1 MNGSRSVSTEPE
13 GGGELPEA
21 GMIPTGRAPRHPDEA
36 GLYEASRALG
46 SALELSAV
54 LRLACRLAA
63 STLRASAASLHLVD
77 EETGELRAS
86 AGCPV
91 EGAEIGPVDAR
102 LAEAIRTAGA
112 PCLVADLGQAAEFAS
127 AAPPAATSALGV
139 PLFRK
144 GGVIGTLCAYWRL
157 SGEPP
162 ASARGVF
169 GEDDLQ
175 LLVTLGALVATAI
188 ENARLFAAAEQQ
200 AKELSLLREIGQAI
214 ISRLDLP
221 TVLEAVVSGAARLI
235 ESEHTQIFLWDETS
249 QSLRYGAAL
258 GPAAERVRNL
268 RYELG
273 KGVNGMVARTR
284 QPMILDDYRASPYA
298 LPDFA
303 DVVATATTPVLF
315 GDRLLGV
322 LHAYSTQPGKRFR
335 PGDLR
340 LLQLL
345 ATQAAIAIENARLF
359 AAEQERR
366 WQMETIRR
374 VTEEITRELDHPT
387 LLSLITRRVVEL
399 VWATSGTVWLW
410 EEAEQ
415 SLVAHAWHG
424 LGDWMRGRRLRLGEG
439 VAGAAAERRAGVIA
453 NDYPTSPYAV
463 RDVLDHSAIVAVL
476 AEPLLY
482 RDRLLGVITVD
493 VCDPGRMFSEGDRR
507 TLGLFANQA
516 AIAIENARLFRESQR
531 LAQENVLRLRRISI
545 LHEIG
550 MAIQGT
556 MHLDALLQIILTG
569 TTFGEGLGFNRALLL
584 LLNPARNR
592 LEGRMGVGPASG
604 EEAARV
610 WSALVSEARSL
621 REVISERAARQAEE
635 AESDFDRLA
644 RSLTVPLRPD
654 AGILALTALEA
665 RPFHITDARHDPRVR
680 PEYEGRL
687 GVGEF
692 ATVPLVAKGKV
703 VGVMAVDNM
712 FSGKAIAAQDLEFLS
727 VFASQAGLAV
737 ESAQVYTRLEE
748 ASREIQR
755 SHHQLLHQERLATLG
770 EMAAH
775 VVHEIRNPLVSIGG
789 FARRLAQRLAGREPE
804 GQYAQIIAR
813 EVDRLERIV
822 HDVQALSRDVRLSLA
837 EVDLHEL
844 VQDCLVLFAERIATL
859 GIRLRMDL
867 TGRPPILLLDMVR
880 MKQAIL
886 NLLTNALEA
895 MPNGGTLTVLT
906 RIFRKEEHGR
916 LVEAST
922 RPVGDDEGSAEADN
936 STDRPLDESAN
947 ALAQDEW
954 VELSMGDTGGGIPQE
969 ILGEIF
975 EPFFTTKSAGTGL
988 GLTLVRRIV
997 RAHGGRIEVDN
1008 SPGKAVTFRLFLP
1021 AGGIPSEG
1029 AASA

>member
-1 MNGSRSVSTEPE
+1 
-13 GGGELPEA
+13 
-21 GMIPTGRAPRHPDEA
+21 
-36 GLYEASRALG
+36 
-46 SALELSAV
+46 
-54 LRLACRLAA
+54 
-63 STLRASAASLHLVD
+63 
-77 EETGELRAS
+77 
-86 AGCPV
+86 
-91 EGAEIGPVDAR
+91 
-102 LAEAIRTAGA
+102 
-112 PCLVADLGQAAEFAS
+112 
-127 AAPPAATSALGV
+127 
-139 PLFRK
+139 
-144 GGVIGTLCAYWRL
+144 
-157 SGEPP
+157 
-162 ASARGVF
+162 
-169 GEDDLQ
+169 
-175 LLVTLGALVATAI
+175 
-188 ENARLFAAAEQQ
+188 
-200 AKELSLLREIGQAI
+200 
-214 ISRLDLP
+214 
-221 TVLEAVVSGAARLI
+221 
-235 ESEHTQIFLWDETS
+235 
-249 QSLRYGAAL
+249 
-258 GPAAERVRNL
+258 
-268 RYELG
+268 
-273 KGVNGMVARTR
+273 
-284 QPMILDDYRASPYA
+284 
-298 LPDFA
+298 
-303 DVVATATTPVLF
+303 
-315 GDRLLGV
+315 
-322 LHAYSTQPGKRFR
+322 
-335 PGDLR
+335 
-340 LLQLL
+340 LQLL

-359 AAEQERR
+359 TAEQERG

-374 VTEEITRELDHPT
+374 VTEEITRELDLPT
-387 LLSLITRRVVEL
+387 LLSLITRRVAEL
-399 VWATSGTVWLW
+399 VWAGSGTVWLW

-415 SLVAHAWHG
+415 ALVASAWHG
-424 LGDWMRGRRLRLGEG
+424 LGEWMQSRRLRLGEG
-439 VAGAAAERRAGVIA
+439 VAGAAAERRAGVIV

-463 RDVLDHSAIVAVL
+463 RDVLDHSTIVAVL

-482 RDRLLGVITVD
+482 RERLLGVITVD
-493 VCDPGRMFSEGDRR
+493 VYDPGRRFSESDRR
-507 TLGLFANQA
+507 TLALLANQA
-516 AIAIENARLFRESQR
+516 ATAIENARLFRESQR

-550 MAIQGT
+550 MAVQGT

-610 WSALVSEARSL
+610 WNALALEPRSL
-621 REVISERAARQAEE
+621 REVISERAARRAEE
-635 AESDFDRLA
+635 AESDFDRMA
-644 RSLTVPLRPD
+644 RSLTIPLRPD

-680 PEYEGRL
+680 PEYGGRFQAD
-687 GVGEF
+687 EF

-712 FSGKAIAAQDLEFLS
+712 FSGKAITAQDLEFLS
-727 VFASQAGLAV
+727 IFASQAGLAV

-822 HDVQALSRDVRLSLA
+822 HDVRVLSREVRLSLA

-844 VQDCLVLFAERIATL
+844 VQDCLVLFAERIATQ

-867 TGRPPILLLDMVR
+867 TGRPPVLLLDMVR

-895 MPNGGTLTVLT
+895 MPNGGTLSVVT
-906 RIFRKEEHGR
+906 RILREENGQ
-916 LVEAST
+916 LVDSSIGQTGMTVEGGGSRNSASRSVEEST
-922 RPVGDDEGSAEADN
+922 NRPGPN
-936 STDRPLDESAN
+936 
-947 ALAQDEW
+947 EW
-954 VELSMGDTGGGIPQE
+954 VEVSMGDTGGGISPE
-969 ILGEIF
+969 ILGAIF

-997 RAHGGRIEVDN
+997 HAHGGRIAVDN
-1008 SPGKAVTFRLFLP
+1008 SPGTAVTFQLFLP